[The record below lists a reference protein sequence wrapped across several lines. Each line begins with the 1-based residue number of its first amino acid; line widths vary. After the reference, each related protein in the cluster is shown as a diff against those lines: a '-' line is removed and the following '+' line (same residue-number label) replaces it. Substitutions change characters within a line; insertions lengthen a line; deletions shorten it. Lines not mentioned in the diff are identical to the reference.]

1 MNVLET
7 LNLWKTHGIT
17 SSTDICFGKIVLQ
30 YNRTGIYVTWNI
42 YAVLTEKDL
51 FDEFFLRCSMRQ
63 VTLAAVVEEGV
74 GAEVEVVDEVAE
86 W

>member
-1 MNVLET
+1 M
-7 LNLWKTHGIT
+7 
-17 SSTDICFGKIVLQ
+17 
-30 YNRTGIYVTWNI
+30 
-42 YAVLTEKDL
+42 LTEKDL